1 MHGAQIANNHRS
13 EQSPGTLSLSR
24 RGELRP
30 VFIGDY
36 KQKLSIEGF
45 GSLSSESVSS

>member
-1 MHGAQIANNHRS
+1 MERKLRTTTD
-13 EQSPGTLSLSR
+13 QSRVRGHFRCLGG
-24 RGELRP
+24 GELRP